1 MAQQSPALDLIRLV
15 NGYQISQAIHVAAS
29 LGIADHLAAGKRTSD
44 DIAAATGTHAPTLY
58 RLLRALAAAGV
69 FHEGPDRR
77 FTLTPMGECLR
88 SDASVPVGPW
98 ATLIGR
104 PFEWTPWA
112 HLLHSVRTGE
122 NAFRHVHGSGNFD
135 YLSRHPEE
143 QAIFDRAMSAISRRL
158 SPAVLAAYD
167 FSLFHRVVD
176 VGGGTGTLLAD
187 ILAAH
192 PHLRGVLFDQ
202 PHVVERARPVLEA
215 AGVADRCEIIGGNFF
230 ESVPEGGDAYLLK
243 FIVHDWDDA
252 ASTAILRACRRAMGP
267 EAKLLVLERLVGPPN
282 EGADTKFTDL
292 IMLVEPGGLER
303 TIAEFEFLFAAAGFS
318 LASVVPTATPLNV
331 IEGSPTD
338 GSVTGG

>member
-1 MAQQSPALDLIRLV
+1 MASQTPALDLIRLV
-15 NGYQISQAIHVAAS
+15 NGYQISQAIHVAAT
-29 LGIADHLAAGKRTSD
+29 LAIADHLAAGERTSD
-44 DIAAATGTHAPTLY
+44 DLAAATGTHAPTLY
-58 RLLRALAAAGV
+58 RLMRALAAAGV
-69 FHEGPDRR
+69 FHEGSDKQ
-77 FTLTPMGECLR
+77 FALTPMGECLR
-88 SDASVPVGPW
+88 SDAPVPVAPW
-98 ATLIGR
+98 ATLIGL
-104 PFEWTPWA
+104 PFEWNPWA

-122 NAFRHVHGSGNFD
+122 NAFRYVHGSGNFD

-143 QAIFDRAMSAISRRL
+143 QAIFDGAMSAISRRL

-167 FSLFHRVVD
+167 FSLLRRVVD

-202 PHVVERARPVLEA
+202 PHVVERARLVLEA
-215 AGVADRCEIIGGNFF
+215 AGVADRCEIVGGSFF

-252 ASTAILRACRRAMGP
+252 ASKAILRACRRAMGP

-303 TIAEFEFLFAAAGFS
+303 TPAEFESLFTAVGLR
-318 LASVVPTATPLNV
+318 LARVVPTTTALNV
-331 IEGSPTD
+331 IEGVPMD
-338 GSVTGG
+338 GGAAKG